1 MQSHTRTRRDQQRRI
16 AALLDELEQR
26 RRRLYALK
34 AGGAR
39 PAGLRDLKADLRAAQ
54 DELAAA
60 LAVTA
65 GPQPATAACAA
76 RGRMTAPRPA
86 TLAA

>member
-1 MQSHTRTRRDQQRRI
+1 MQAPSRTRRDHQRRV

-26 RRRLYALK
+26 RRRLYLLK
-34 AGGAR
+34 ARGAR
-39 PAGLRDLKADLRAAQ
+39 PAGLRDLKTDLRAVQ

-60 LAVTA
+60 LAPAAGRQHVTA
-65 GPQPATAACAA
+65 GCGQGRTTAL
-76 RGRMTAPRPA
+76 RPA